1 MTKSN
6 VKAKPSIPALP
17 SQASKKRK
25 ATIIDLC
32 TGSDDKDCPYKPPK
46 DSTPSDS
53 EEEELGEVAA
63 GAMCHYVATVATSKD
78 ACIWRWS
85 AHEFPIIS
93 LIARDVFGYSRCQ
106 HLC

>member
-6 VKAKPSIPALP
+6 VKAKPSIPALS

-25 ATIIDLC
+25 AAIIDLC
-32 TGSDDKDCPYKPPK
+32 TGSDNEDHPYKPPK

-63 GAMCHYVATVATSKD
+63 GAASSSSKQP
-78 ACIWRWS
+78 
-85 AHEFPIIS
+85 AHKKRKVRLF
-93 LIARDVFGYSRCQ
+93 
-106 HLC
+106 